1 MGEVFSKAHRFILEN
16 ARLLER
22 RLFEVHFE
30 NVPPFYVGQ
39 VVRAYQNP
47 DGGLGHG
54 LEADVRCSE
63 SQSLFVSQGLAA
75 LEEVGYR
82 DVEFATTLCDYL
94 ESISDDN
101 GLLPIIADSA
111 FQSPIANHWNYATIT
126 PALNPTVDICGLL
139 HFQGIQH
146 DWLSLATETCCDMIF
161 KNPPQDGHTLYG
173 VSRLAE
179 HIPDLKTSMNLLD
192 VIDKYLPQAS
202 FYIAETPVETYGLT
216 PLHFAPK
223 PESLCRKLFLQS
235 QIDNHLNDLIEKQLP
250 DGGWPINWDTP
261 GTASNLEWRGRC
273 TLDALLWLSAY
284 GKL

>member
-39 VVRAYQNP
+39 VARAYQNP

-82 DVEFATTLCDYL
+82 DVELATTLCDYL

-101 GLLPIIADSA
+101 GLLP
-111 FQSPIANHWNYATIT
+111 
-126 PALNPTVDICGLL
+126 
-139 HFQGIQH
+139 
-146 DWLSLATETCCDMIF
+146 
-161 KNPPQDGHTLYG
+161 
-173 VSRLAE
+173 SR
-179 HIPDLKTSMNLLD
+179 
-192 VIDKYLPQAS
+192 
-202 FYIAETPVETYGLT
+202 TYT
-216 PLHFAPK
+216 
-223 PESLCRKLFLQS
+223 
-235 QIDNHLNDLIEKQLP
+235 
-250 DGGWPINWDTP
+250 
-261 GTASNLEWRGRC
+261 
-273 TLDALLWLSAY
+273 
-284 GKL
+284 

>member
-63 SQSLFVSQGLAA
+63 SQ
-75 LEEVGYR
+75 Y
-82 DVEFATTLCDYL
+82 
-94 ESISDDN
+94 
-101 GLLPIIADSA
+101 
-111 FQSPIANHWNYATIT
+111 PIANHWNYATIT

-161 KNPPQDGHTLYG
+161 KNPPQDGHNLYG